1 MSIIDHSVSTNIS
14 LFFRKIE
21 VNTKRKSQKTLKQL
35 SLMSEAVIGYGCNKR
50 LLYFITILWFLT
62 MCMDS
67 LENENKTT
75 QANINGVLT
84 RSWEPSWRHCH
95 HTCTLLTRS
104 FTFHYVVLSSVFSKS
119 LAPKSSFIGQYV
131 NKYFMT

>member
-67 LENENKTT
+67 LENENKIT

-95 HTCTLLTRS
+95 HACTLLTRS